1 MPSKLDR
8 VGRSFSRT
16 RCFAGPPRLPPTTL
30 LARNVATLPLFF
42 LRHNLLPVDRFSRL
56 AFECR
61 IQYAVSAVS
70 NCLLASKNFLK
81 KLFGAL
87 L

>member
-1 MPSKLDR
+1 
-8 VGRSFSRT
+8 
-16 RCFAGPPRLPPTTL
+16 
-30 LARNVATLPLFF
+30 LPLFF
-42 LRHNLLPVDRFSRL
+42 LRRNLLPVDCFSRL

-70 NCLLASKNFLK
+70 NCLLGSKNFLK
-81 KLFGAL
+81 RIFGAL